1 MDDATSE
8 AGPPSEL
15 PAALGGFPPGHFY
28 SPYPSIEEVHED
40 ADRIWRAPAALP
52 KIDLR
57 EAEQLALL
65 GELSS
70 FYGEMPFPETRQPD
84 FRYFFENGMFSYGDG
99 TVLYAMLRHLAPRRV
114 IEVGSGF
121 SSALILDT
129 NERFFGGS
137 IECTFIDPYPEQLLE
152 LVRPDDLHSSKL
164 VQERFQSIAPDLFD
178 SLGDGDILFVD
189 STHVS
194 KAGSDV
200 NHLFFEVLPRL
211 ANGVHV
217 HLHDIFYPFEYPRAW
232 VEDLRRAWSEIY
244 LLRAFLEF
252 NEVFAIRLFNHYLAE
267 FHRDRVEQTLPAM
280 LRHIGG
286 SIWLAVE
293 DRP

>member
-1 MDDATSE
+1 MDDVPTDAQP
-8 AGPPSEL
+8 GSEL
-15 PAALGGFPPGHFY
+15 LAALGGFPPGHFY
-28 SPYPSIEEVHED
+28 SPYPSIEEVSAD
-40 ADRIWRAPAALP
+40 AERIWRAPAALP
-52 KIDLR
+52 RIDLR

-65 GELSS
+65 GELSR
-70 FYGEMPFPETRQPD
+70 FYGEMPFPETRQLD

-99 TVLYAMLRHLAPRRV
+99 TVLYAMLRYLAPRRI

-137 IECTFIDPYPEQLLE
+137 IECTIIDPYPDQLLE
-152 LVRPDDLHSSKL
+152 LARPDDLRRATL
-164 VQERFQSIAPDLFD
+164 VQERLQSIAPDLFE

-211 ANGVHV
+211 AAGVHV

-252 NEVFAIRLFNHYLAE
+252 NETFAIRLFNHYLAE

-293 DRP
+293 SRP